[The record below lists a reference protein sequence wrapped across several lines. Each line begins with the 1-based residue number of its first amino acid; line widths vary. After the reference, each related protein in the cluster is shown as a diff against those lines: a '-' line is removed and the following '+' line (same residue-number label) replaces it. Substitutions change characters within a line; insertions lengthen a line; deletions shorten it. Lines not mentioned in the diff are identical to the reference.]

1 MGKYTKTE
9 KKVVDVLNDLIN
21 KEGYDYI
28 YDNAW
33 DVYNILLEKKIDKKM
48 ASLLLYALVLGL
60 ARENRYDIRGDVWRV
75 LSLNKEMSASICN
88 IFSSLYN
95 NPSPSDIEMKAYQ
108 GLEEFCSKEW
118 EMCPSAEGTSEDK
131 YGFYT
136 DYAIRYYLTV
146 KVVDRASVERGIR
159 SKLKKNPFMQ
169 AEDIVSYYES
179 KASAVIAPMVEA
191 CCSTSEGRLLLSM
204 EEYIS
209 RNCVHEMDDYFEYR
223 GLKVLS
229 RDYEYYESDFY

>member
-95 NPSPSDIEMKAYQ
+95 NPSLSDIEMKAYQ

-118 EMCPSAEGTSEDK
+118 EMCPSGEGTSEDK

-179 KASAVIAPMVEA
+179 KASAVIAPMVQC
-191 CCSTSEGRLLLSM
+191 CCSIPGERLLLSM

>member
-179 KASAVIAPMVEA
+179 KASAVIAPMVEG
-191 CCSTSEGRLLLSM
+191 CCPASDERIILSM
-204 EEYIS
+204 EDLIS
-209 RNCVHEMDDYFEYR
+209 RNCVYEMDDYFEYR

>member
-33 DVYNILLEKKIDKKM
+33 NVYNILLEKKIDKSM
-48 ASLLLYALVLGL
+48 ASLLLYALVSGL

-88 IFSSLYN
+88 IFSALYN
-95 NPSPSDIEMKAYQ
+95 NPSHSDIEMKAYQ

-118 EMCPSAEGTSEDK
+118 EMCPSSEGTSEDK
-131 YGFYT
+131 YGFNT
-136 DYAIRYYLTV
+136 DYGIRYYLTV
-146 KVVDRASVERGIR
+146 KVVDRASVERYIR
-159 SKLKKNPFMQ
+159 RKLKKNPFMQ

-179 KASAVIAPMVEA
+179 KVSAVIAPMVEA
-191 CCSTSEGRLLLSM
+191 CCSVSDERIILSM
-204 EEYIS
+204 EDFIS
-209 RNCVHEMDDYFEYR
+209 RSCVYEMDDYFEYC